1 MTKEMHI
8 LCSSSK
14 SDLPGKLLIVGQP
27 IIHGIR
33 FGTHRP
39 DTFAVVH
46 IGEQFKLDY
55 EKIKWIHSD
64 LVMCADKNI
73 RSKDL
78 TNLLFDRVKMRLS

>member
-1 MTKEMHI
+1 MKDEIHI

-14 SDLPGKLLIVGQP
+14 SDLLGKVLMVGQS
-27 IIHGIR
+27 IHGIR
-33 FGTHRP
+33 FGAHRP

-46 IGEQFKLDY
+46 IGDQFKLDY

-64 LVMCADKNI
+64 LVMCADKSI

-78 TNLLFDRVKMRLS
+78 TNLLFNKIELRLH